1 MGLIKRLMIR
11 LLRDK
16 LNGGRENIKE
26 LRQIY
31 IPLQKKIILVF
42 SSKQKL
48 VIHSKMIN
56 HPKLE
61 RSTKESRNF
70 QRQMN

>member
-16 LNGGRENIKE
+16 LNGERENTKE

-31 IPLQKKIILVF
+31 IPL
-42 SSKQKL
+42 
-48 VIHSKMIN
+48 
-56 HPKLE
+56 
-61 RSTKESRNF
+61 
-70 QRQMN
+70 